1 MAQERHGAAH
11 RITATKTQDPTSH
24 HQVTRAPGG
33 APANPAVWSG
43 QDWVDRTSG
52 RSFGADEVEEMGLD
66 PSLRSM

>member
-1 MAQERHGAAH
+1 MAQQERHGAAH
-11 RITATKTQDPTSH
+11 RIIATKTQDQSVH
-24 HQVTRAPGG
+24 HQPTRAPV
-33 APANPAVWSG
+33 NPAVWSG